1 MVEMRLKSF
10 WMYSQPSQTLIL
22 ISPGCPRPNSALTV
36 HKSGLKNTVHPF
48 IPDTDITLPSGES
61 LNDFHRAIAKLD
73 AHFTPVQNK
82 DTARAQF
89 DIMEQGELSMAKY
102 YVALRKQAEKCV
114 FPDQDE
120 EIRTKILQWMM
131 RN

>member
-1 MVEMRLKSF
+1 MFYALGIEEL
-10 WMYSQPSQTLIL
+10 
-22 ISPGCPRPNSALTV
+22 LTV
-36 HKSGLKNTVHPF
+36 LPA

-73 AHFTPVQNK
+73 AHFTPMQNK

-89 DIMEQGELSMAKY
+89 DIMEQGELLMAKY

-114 FPDQDE
+114 FPDLDD
-120 EIRTKILQWMM
+120 EIRTKILQ
-131 RN
+131 